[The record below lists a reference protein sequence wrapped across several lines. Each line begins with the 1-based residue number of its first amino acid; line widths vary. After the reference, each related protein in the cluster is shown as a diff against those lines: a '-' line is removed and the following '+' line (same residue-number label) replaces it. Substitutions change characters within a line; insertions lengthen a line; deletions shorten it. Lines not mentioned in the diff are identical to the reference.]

1 MRRQTGAGEL
11 ALAGSSRDAR
21 LDPFT
26 LPQCFST
33 ADARADGGTRQVEL
47 HQQRVI
53 VRRAVAGMTMA
64 VNVPLC
70 AFLGVALHLRPPQG
84 QVEGTVAVVLEHRD
98 PGLSL
103 PLYIATDG
111 IDIVAEWRSWAQVLG
126 LPLLVG
132 EENGALREAFPQLG
146 VLRVWRPTARRRRRN
161 AVARRRP
168 RFMAR
173 RQVRHRAPQVVHR
186 DEREII
192 ARN

>member
-1 MRRQTGAGEL
+1 LRRQSGSGEL
-11 ALAGSSRDAR
+11 ALAGSSRPAR

-26 LPQCFST
+26 LPLCFST
-33 ADARADGGTRQVEL
+33 HDARADGGTRVVEL

-53 VRRAVAGMTMA
+53 LRRAVRGMTMA
-64 VNVPLC
+64 VNVPLR
-70 AFLGVALHLRPPQG
+70 AFLGVALHMQPPLG
-84 QVEGTVAVVLEHRD
+84 GEDGTVAVVLEHRD

-111 IDIVAEWRSWAQVLG
+111 VDIIAEWRSWAQVLG

-132 EENGALREAFPQLG
+132 EQNGALREAFPQLG
-146 VLRVWRPTARRRRRN
+146 VLRVWSPTQRRRRRS
-161 AVARRRP
+161 AVQKRRP
-168 RFMAR
+168 RFLAR
-173 RQVRHRAPQVVHR
+173 RAVRRGAPRIVHR